1 MRDERKTPM
10 TDPMLSR
17 AREWLDRRSLYYHPT
32 GGVSDEREA
41 SLAALLREVAAEERE
56 RCWKMVAESFR
67 EDKGEKIARGE
78 P

>member
-17 AREWLDRRSLYYHPT
+17 AREWLDGHRGLWDAKGPRPHAHEY
-32 GGVSDEREA
+32 
-41 SLAALLREVAAEERE
+41 LAAEFREVAAEERE

-67 EDKGEKIARGE
+67 DDKGEKIARGE